1 MNNLLY
7 WTFIFLILALVAGAL
22 GFGNVASS
30 SSSIARILFFVFI
43 VLFLLSLV
51 FGGGVF
57 VG

>member
-22 GFGNVASS
+22 GFGNVAHG
-30 SSSIARILFFVFI
+30 SSSIARILFFIFI

-51 FGGGVF
+51 FGGGFF
-57 VG
+57 VA

>member
-1 MNNLLY
+1 VNNLLY

-22 GFGNVASS
+22 GFGNVAQS
-30 SSSIARILFFVFI
+30 SSSIARVLFFIFI

-51 FGGGVF
+51 FGGGFF